1 MTASDWNCVVLC
13 IRLDTIGDV
22 LMTTAIRTAKSHP
35 SRRITLLTSSAGAA
49 TASLVPEI
57 DEVIVYDAPG

>member
-1 MTASDWNCVVLC
+1 MTASDWNCVENVLC

-22 LMTTAIRTAKSHP
+22 LMTTPAIRALKSHP
-35 SRRITLLTSSAGAA
+35 SRRIAA
-49 TASLVPEI
+49 DFLCWCCFTGPEI